1 MYNAPVGKPIEL
13 KDGARVAIIGG
24 GPAGSFFAHFILKY
38 AERIGRKLSV
48 FIFDGKD
55 FLEKGPSGCNLCAGI
70 IAQSLAESLAE
81 EGLFLPEK
89 RILNRVDG
97 YTLYLNDIP
106 VRLDSREVFKDSI
119 ATVFRGNGPRFSHFP
134 ENISFDD
141 FLLTWAQDRGAELI
155 REPVRSLN
163 LPSDPSKPVSL
174 QYGQKG
180 DELTMEADLVVGA
193 FGLNTSLL
201 RQIEDLGFGY
211 KPPEVRLT
219 YQAEVYMGRERIREI
234 FQNTIQVFIPSVA
247 GLRYAMIIPKDDY
260 VTITLIAR
268 KNASKSIFKI
278 FMNLPSVKALF
289 PEPLVHCHC
298 RPKILHKSSHNPYTD
313 RLVLIGDASYSRH
326 YKNGISSALMTA
338 RMAAKAAVFKGVD
351 RRSLA
356 RYYHQPARLQIV
368 RDNRYGRL
376 LFTLNDLL
384 LAIPILSRVPGRLA
398 QNRAAGYSAQSIR
411 TFFWRMLTGNIP
423 YRDIFLSMLDFKLQI
438 HLLRHT
444 IKLLFQGD
452 LSESKTRNIQA
463 VAQKPGSTENR

>member
-1 MYNAPVGKPIEL
+1 VGKPIEL
-13 KDGARVAIIGG
+13 RDGSRVAIIGG

-55 FLEKGPSGCNLCAGI
+55 FLEKGPKGCNLCAGV
-70 IAQSLAESLAE
+70 IAQNLAESLAE

-97 YTLYLNDIP
+97 YTLFLNDIP

-119 ATVFRGNGPRFSHFP
+119 ATVFRGNGPRYSHFP

-155 REPVRSLN
+155 REPVRKLV
-163 LPSDPSKPVSL
+163 LPVNPSQPVRL

-201 RQIEDLGFGY
+201 QQIKNFGFGY
-211 KPPEVRLT
+211 KPPEVRRT
-219 YQAEVYMGRERIREI
+219 YQTEIHMGRDRIREI

-247 GLRYAMIIPKDDY
+247 GLRYAMIIPKDEY

-268 KNASKSIFKI
+268 KNASKNILNIFL
-278 FMNLPSVKALF
+278 NLPAVKDMF
-289 PEPLVHCHC
+289 PEPIIHCSC
-298 RPKILHKSSHNPYTD
+298 QPKILHKSSHNAYAD

-326 YKNGISSALMTA
+326 YKNGLSSALMTG
-338 RMAAKAAVFKGVD
+338 RMAAKTSVLKGVD
-351 RRSLA
+351 RRSFA
-356 RYYHQPARLQIV
+356 RYYNQPARRQIV

-376 LFTLNDLL
+376 LFGINDLL
-384 LAIPILSRVPGRLA
+384 LAVPVISRVPGLLA
-398 QNRAAGYSAQSIR
+398 RNRAVGYSAQKIR

-423 YRDIFLSMLDFKLQI
+423 YRDIFLSMLDFKLQF
-438 HLLRHT
+438 HLLRNT
-444 IKLLFQGD
+444 IKLLIQGD
-452 LSESKTRNIQA
+452 LSESKKRNIRTDS
-463 VAQKPGSTENR
+463 QKHGPTENR